1 MAVCGSAPQQCRLY
15 DHPRAD
21 GVVIA
26 LVDDDE
32 GAGGPVV
39 FVGGDEQRLG
49 EFEAGPGDVIYS

>member
-1 MAVCGSAPQQCRLY
+1 MAVCGSAPQQCRLQ

-21 GVVIA
+21 GVVVA

-39 FVGGDEQRLG
+39 FVGGDKQRLG
-49 EFEAGPGDVIYS
+49 QLEVATGNVVHG